1 GSAGFRT
8 AARIRPALGRAAYI
22 HEIAAAGATVVVAG
36 TDSINGVVLARDAGG
51 FYRARLP
58 RPLSAANGAAVVA
71 GRFYAV
77 GASGADENRHGELL
91 SASSGTRAW
100 HARRLAGSA
109 TVIDV
114 AFVTPSTGYV
124 IAQTERGSD

>member
-1 GSAGFRT
+1 
-8 AARIRPALGRAAYI
+8 
-22 HEIAAAGATVVVAG
+22 
-36 TDSINGVVLARDAGG
+36 
-51 FYRARLP
+51 
-58 RPLSAANGAAVVA
+58 ANGAAVVA

-109 TVIDV
+109 TAIDV

-124 IAQTERGSD
+124 IAQTERGSDVRVTSDAGRTWRLVRRLPNVFFERLLPGPTTYAVGVSGLYRIGVP